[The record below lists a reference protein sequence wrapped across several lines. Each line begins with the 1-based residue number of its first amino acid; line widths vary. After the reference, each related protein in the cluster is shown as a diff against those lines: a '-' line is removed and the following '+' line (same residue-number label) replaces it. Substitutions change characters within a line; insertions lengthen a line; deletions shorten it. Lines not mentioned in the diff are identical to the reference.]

1 MEKLLPV
8 SIFAIFMAVL
18 SHRRS
23 GYDPING
30 VYRHKER
37 LFYAALS
44 VALIALV
51 GLRTFYNDTT
61 TYLVGYEQLRE
72 FPERYQNLDRLKLG
86 DNPGFIFTQGIL
98 LRLNASNQTFL
109 MVFSIFT
116 VGTTLWFYHKYSC
129 NLWLSI
135 LMFLSIS
142 GYTFHMA
149 AIKQCTAMAF
159 CLIAT
164 DRAIN
169 KKYIMFVF
177 LVLLGSLFHPY
188 ALMYL
193 IVPFLFFRPWSKA
206 TLFMIAIFAAVGF
219 GMESLI
225 GTILNVTD
233 MLGENYNATS
243 FIGEGV
249 NPFRLLVVSVPVLV
263 AFFVKD
269 QIGEKEEKDQYL
281 IVNLAMLNAEIMFV
295 ALFGTANYF
304 ARLANYFIPFQALA
318 IPWLLKF
325 FDQRGRRSMMFLT
338 VLGYSL
344 YFIYSQAI
352 HESFD
357 SCYYGITLWDYLS
370 ELLEGVLY
378 K

>member
-23 GYDPING
+23 GYDPIDG

-72 FPERYQNLDRLKLG
+72 FPERYQSLDRLKLG
-86 DNPGFIFTQGIL
+86 DHPGFIFTQGIL

-169 KKYIMFVF
+169 KKYITFVVY
-177 LVLLGSLFHPY
+177 VLLGSLFHPY

>member
-18 SHRRS
+18 SHQRS

-44 VALIALV
+44 VALIALA

-86 DNPGFIFTQGIL
+86 DNPGFIFAQGIL

-109 MVFSIFT
+109 MIFAIFT

-135 LMFLSIS
+135 LMFLSIA

-169 KKYIMFVF
+169 KKYIMFVVY
-177 LVLLGSLFHPY
+177 VLLGSLFHPY

-225 GTILNVTD
+225 GTLLNVTD

-249 NPFRLLVVSVPVLV
+249 NPFRLLVVSVPVFV

-281 IVNLAMLNAEIMFV
+281 LVNLAMLNAEIMFV

-325 FDQRGRRSMMFLT
+325 FDRRGRKSMMFLT

>member
-1 MEKLLPV
+1 MKKLLPV

-18 SHRRS
+18 SHQHS

-30 VYRHKER
+30 EYRRKER

-44 VALIALV
+44 VALIAMV
-51 GLRTFYNDTT
+51 GLRTYYNDTS
-61 TYLVGYEQLRE
+61 TYLLAYQQLRE
-72 FPERYQNLDRLKLG
+72 FPERYQNLDWLKIG
-86 DNPGFIFTQGIL
+86 SNPGFVFVQSIL
-98 LRLNASNQTFL
+98 LQLNASDQTFL

-142 GYTFHMA
+142 GYAFHMA

-169 KKYIMFVF
+169 KKYIMFVV

-193 IVPFLFFRPWSKA
+193 IVPFLFFRPWSKS

-225 GTILNVTD
+225 GTLLNVTD

-243 FIGEGV
+243 FVGEGV
-249 NPFRLLVVSVPVLV
+249 NPFRLLVLLVPAVL
-263 AFFVKD
+263 ALILKD
-269 QIGEKEEKDQYL
+269 QIAENEEKDQHL
-281 IVNLAMLNAEIMFV
+281 ITNLAMLNAEIMFV

-304 ARLANYFIPFQALA
+304 ARLANYFVPFQALA
-318 IPWLLKF
+318 IPWLLKL
-325 FDQRGRRSMMFLT
+325 FDQRGRRTMMLLV
-338 VLGYSL
+338 VLGYGL
-344 YFIYSQAI
+344 FFVYSQLI

-357 SCYYGITLWDYLS
+357 ASYYGVTLWAYLS

>member
-23 GYDPING
+23 GYDPIDG

-72 FPERYQNLDRLKLG
+72 FPERYQSLDRLKLG

-169 KKYIMFVF
+169 KKYITFVVY
-177 LVLLGSLFHPY
+177 VLLGSLFHPY

-269 QIGEKEEKDQYL
+269 QIGEKEEKEQYL

-304 ARLANYFIPFQALA
+304 ARLANYFMPFQALA

>member
-18 SHRRS
+18 SHQRS

-44 VALIALV
+44 VALIALA

-86 DNPGFIFTQGIL
+86 DNPGFIFAQGIL

-116 VGTTLWFYHKYSC
+116 VGVTLWFYHKYSC

-169 KKYIMFVF
+169 KKYIMFVVY
-177 LVLLGSLFHPY
+177 VLLGSLFHPY

-281 IVNLAMLNAEIMFV
+281 LVNLAMLNAEIMFV

>member
-23 GYDPING
+23 GYDPIDG

-61 TYLVGYEQLRE
+61 TYLIGYQQLRE
-72 FPERYQNLDRLKLG
+72 LPERYQNLDWLKIG
-86 DNPGFIFTQGIL
+86 DNPGFVFVQGIL
-98 LRLNASNQTFL
+98 LQLNASDQTFL

-116 VGTTLWFYHKYSC
+116 VGVTLWFYRKYSC

-169 KKYIMFVF
+169 KKYITFVVY
-177 LVLLGSLFHPY
+177 VLLGSLFHPY

>member
-1 MEKLLPV
+1 MKKLLPV

-18 SHRRS
+18 SHQHS

-30 VYRHKER
+30 VYRRKER

-44 VALIALV
+44 VALVALV
-51 GLRTFYNDTT
+51 GLRTYYNDTT
-61 TYLVGYEQLRE
+61 TYLFGYQHLRE
-72 FPERYQNLDRLKLG
+72 FPEEYQNLDWLKIG
-86 DNPGFIFTQGIL
+86 SNPGFVFVQGIL
-98 LRLNASNQTFL
+98 LQLNASDQTFL

-142 GYTFHMA
+142 GYAFHMA

-169 KKYIMFVF
+169 KKYIMFVV

-225 GTILNVTD
+225 GTLLNVTD
-233 MLGENYNATS
+233 MLGENYDATS

-249 NPFRLLVVSVPVLV
+249 NPFRLLVVSVPVFV

-304 ARLANYFIPFQALA
+304 ARLANYFMPFQALA
-318 IPWLLKF
+318 IPWLLKL
-325 FDQRGRRSMMFLT
+325 FDQRGRRSMMFLA

-344 YFIYSQAI
+344 FFIYSQAI

-357 SCYYGITLWDYLS
+357 MNYYSTTVWKYLS
-370 ELLEGVLY
+370 ELFRGVLY

>member
-1 MEKLLPV
+1 
-8 SIFAIFMAVL
+8 
-18 SHRRS
+18 
-23 GYDPING
+23 
-30 VYRHKER
+30 
-37 LFYAALS
+37 
-44 VALIALV
+44 
-51 GLRTFYNDTT
+51 
-61 TYLVGYEQLRE
+61 
-72 FPERYQNLDRLKLG
+72 
-86 DNPGFIFTQGIL
+86 
-98 LRLNASNQTFL
+98 
-109 MVFSIFT
+109 
-116 VGTTLWFYHKYSC
+116 
-129 NLWLSI
+129 
-135 LMFLSIS
+135 MFLSIS

-169 KKYIMFVF
+169 KKYIMFVVS
-177 LVLLGSLFHPY
+177 VLLGSLFHPY

-249 NPFRLLVVSVPVLV
+249 NPFRLLVVSVPAVL
-263 AFFVKD
+263 AFLVKD

-281 IVNLAMLNAEIMFV
+281 LVNLSMLNAEIMFV

-304 ARLANYFIPFQALA
+304 ARLANYFLTFQALS
-318 IPWLLKF
+318 IPWLFTHFEEKSKRLVTNV
-325 FDQRGRRSMMFLT
+325 GVICY
-338 VLGYSL
+338 VLF
-344 YFIYSQAI
+344 FIYSQAI

-357 SCYYGITLWDYLS
+357 GNYFSITLMEYLKS
-370 ELLEGVLY
+370 LFAS
-378 K
+378 

>member
-23 GYDPING
+23 GYDPIDG

-169 KKYIMFVF
+169 KKYITFVVY
-177 LVLLGSLFHPY
+177 VLLGSLFHPY

>member
-23 GYDPING
+23 GYDPIDG

-98 LRLNASNQTFL
+98 LRLNASDQTFL

-135 LMFLSIS
+135 LMFLAVS

-169 KKYIMFVF
+169 KKYIMFVVY
-177 LVLLGSLFHPY
+177 VLLGSLFHPY

-249 NPFRLLVVSVPVLV
+249 NPFRLLVVSVPAVL
-263 AFFVKD
+263 AFLVKD

-281 IVNLAMLNAEIMFV
+281 LVNLAMLNAEIMFV

-325 FDQRGRRSMMFLT
+325 FDRRGRKSMMFLT

>member
-23 GYDPING
+23 GYDPIDG

-169 KKYIMFVF
+169 KKYITFVVY
-177 LVLLGSLFHPY
+177 VLLGSLFHPY

-269 QIGEKEEKDQYL
+269 QIGEKEEKEQYL

-304 ARLANYFIPFQALA
+304 ARLANYFMPFQALA

-325 FDQRGRRSMMFLT
+325 FDQRGRKSMMFLT

>member
-18 SHRRS
+18 SHQRS
-23 GYDPING
+23 GYDPIDG
-30 VYRHKER
+30 VYRKKER

-44 VALIALV
+44 VALISLV
-51 GLRTFYNDTT
+51 GLRTFYNDTS
-61 TYLVGYEQLRE
+61 TYLLGYQQLRE
-72 FPERYQNLDRLKLG
+72 SPEKYQNLNWLKIG
-86 DNPGFIFTQGIL
+86 ENPAFVFVQGVL
-98 LRLNASNQTFL
+98 LQRNVSEQTFL
-109 MVFSIFT
+109 MIFAIFT
-116 VGTTLWFYHKYSC
+116 VGTTLWFYRKYSC

-135 LMFLSIS
+135 LMFLAIS

-169 KKYIMFVF
+169 KKYIMFIAC
-177 LVLLGSLFHPY
+177 VLLASLFHPY

-206 TLFMIAIFAAVGF
+206 TLFMIAIFAAAGF
-219 GMESLI
+219 GIEILI

-233 MLGENYNATS
+233 MLGEHYNAAS
-243 FIGEGV
+243 FMGEGV
-249 NPFRLLVVSVPVLV
+249 NPFRLMVVAVPAVLAFLVR
-263 AFFVKD
+263 D
-269 QIGEKEEKDQYL
+269 QIAENEEKDQHL
-281 IVNLAMLNAEIMFV
+281 ITNLAMLNAEIMFV

-318 IPWLLKF
+318 IPWLLKL
-325 FDQRGRRSMMFLT
+325 FDQRGRRTMMLLV

-344 YFIYSQAI
+344 YFIYSQAV
-352 HESFD
+352 HESFN

-370 ELLEGVLY
+370 GLLEGVLY

>member
-169 KKYIMFVF
+169 KKYITFVVY
-177 LVLLGSLFHPY
+177 VLLGSLFHPY

-225 GTILNVTD
+225 GTLLNVTD

>member
-8 SIFAIFMAVL
+8 SIFAIWMAVL
-18 SHRRS
+18 SHQHS

-44 VALIALV
+44 VALIALA

-61 TYLVGYEQLRE
+61 TYLIGYQQLRE
-72 FPERYQNLDRLKLG
+72 LPERYQNLDWLKIG
-86 DNPGFIFTQGIL
+86 DNPGFVFVQGIL
-98 LRLNASNQTFL
+98 LQLNASDQTFL

-116 VGTTLWFYHKYSC
+116 VGTTLWFYRKYSC

-135 LMFLSIS
+135 LMFFSIS

-169 KKYIMFVF
+169 KKYIMFVVY
-177 LVLLGSLFHPY
+177 VLLGSLFHPY

-206 TLFMIAIFAAVGF
+206 TLFMIAIFAVAGF
-219 GMESLI
+219 GMELLI

-233 MLGENYNATS
+233 MLGEHYNAAS
-243 FIGEGV
+243 FVGEGV
-249 NPFRLLVVSVPVLV
+249 NPFRLLIVSVPAVL
-263 AFFVKD
+263 AFFLKD
-269 QIGEKEEKDQYL
+269 QIGEQKKRDQYL

-304 ARLANYFIPFQALA
+304 ARLANYFVPFQALA
-318 IPWLLKF
+318 IPWLLKL
-325 FDQRGRRSMMFLT
+325 FDQRGRRSMMFLA
-338 VLGYSL
+338 VLGYSV
-344 YFIYSQAI
+344 YFIYSQAV

-370 ELLEGVLY
+370 GLLEGVLY

>member
-1 MEKLLPV
+1 
-8 SIFAIFMAVL
+8 MAVL
-18 SHRRS
+18 SHLRS
-23 GYDPING
+23 GYDPIDG
-30 VYRHKER
+30 VYRHKAR

-44 VALIALV
+44 VALIALGGV
-51 GLRTFYNDTT
+51 RTFYNDTS

-129 NLWLSI
+129 YLWLSI

-206 TLFMIAIFAAVGF
+206 TLFMIAIFAAAGF
-219 GMESLI
+219 GMELLI

-233 MLGENYNATS
+233 MLGEHYNAAS
-243 FIGEGV
+243 FVGEGV
-249 NPFRLLVVSVPVLV
+249 NPFRLLIVSVPAVL
-263 AFFVKD
+263 AFLVKD
-269 QIGEKEEKDQYL
+269 QIGEQKEKNQYL
-281 IVNLAMLNAEIMFV
+281 LVNLAMLNAEIMFV

-304 ARLANYFIPFQALA
+304 ARLANYFLPFQALA
-318 IPWLLKF
+318 IPWLLKL
-325 FDQRGRRSMMFLT
+325 FDQRGRRSMMFLA

-344 YFIYSQAI
+344 YFIYSQAV

-357 SCYYGITLWDYLS
+357 SCYYGITFWDYLS
-370 ELLEGVLY
+370 GLLEGV
-378 K
+378 

>member
-23 GYDPING
+23 GYDPIDG

-51 GLRTFYNDTT
+51 GLRTFYNDTS

-72 FPERYQNLDRLKLG
+72 FPEKYQNLDWLKLG
-86 DNPGFIFTQGIL
+86 ENPGFIFAQGIL

-116 VGTTLWFYHKYSC
+116 VGITLWFYHKYSC

-142 GYTFHMA
+142 GYTFHLA
-149 AIKQCTAMAF
+149 AIKQCTAMAL

-269 QIGEKEEKDQYL
+269 QIGEKEEKEQYL

-304 ARLANYFIPFQALA
+304 ARLANYFMPFQALA

-325 FDQRGRRSMMFLT
+325 FDQRGRKSMMFLT

>member
-18 SHRRS
+18 SHQRS
-23 GYDPING
+23 GYDPIDG

-44 VALIALV
+44 VALISLV
-51 GLRTFYNDTT
+51 GLRTFYNDTS
-61 TYLVGYEQLRE
+61 TYLLGYEQLRE
-72 FPERYQNLDRLKLG
+72 SPERYQNLDWLKIG
-86 DNPGFIFTQGIL
+86 ENPAFVFVQGVL
-98 LRLNASNQTFL
+98 LQRNVSEQTFL
-109 MVFSIFT
+109 MIFAIFT

-135 LMFLSIS
+135 LMFLAVS

-169 KKYIMFVF
+169 KKYIMFVVY
-177 LVLLGSLFHPY
+177 VLLGSLFHPY

-249 NPFRLLVVSVPVLV
+249 NPFRLLVVSVPAVL
-263 AFFVKD
+263 AFLVKD

-281 IVNLAMLNAEIMFV
+281 LVNLAMLNAEIMFV

-325 FDQRGRRSMMFLT
+325 FDRRGRKSMMFLT

>member
-23 GYDPING
+23 GYDPIDG

-98 LRLNASNQTFL
+98 LRLNASDQTFL

-169 KKYIMFVF
+169 KKYITFVVY
-177 LVLLGSLFHPY
+177 VLLGSLFHPY